1 MASCSP
7 RRNKEASFL
16 RVALPRDGITWLP
29 IRLAQTLGYFGEQ
42 NINVSFSDSAG
53 KGIEAL
59 LGGSVDIATGAL
71 SSAIQVATEGREVSV
86 FMILY
91 TRPAVALG
99 VAPAMA
105 GKIKRVVDLRK
116 HNVGIAA
123 PGSPIHQQLNFVLF
137 NNGVAPNEVSVV
149 SIGTGPS
156 SLAAL
161 ERGKVDAAILV
172 GSAIS
177 TFERRNPDA
186 LLLQDSR
193 SADGARKMF
202 GSDIFP
208 TSSLMAQSSWLKAN
222 SGTARR
228 FAASVLRAMGWMRTH
243 TAEDVRAKMSESE
256 RLPDVQADL
265 QAIRQAQRT
274 LSPDGVI
281 PDSAPDQM
289 RKFIAVSSE
298 KVRSADIDLAKVY
311 TNEFVTVK

>member
-1 MASCSP
+1 M
-7 RRNKEASFL
+7 
-16 RVALPRDGITWLP
+16 DI
-29 IRLAQTLGYFGEQ
+29 
-42 NINVSFSDSAG
+42 SA
-53 KGIEAL
+53 
-59 LGGSVDIATGAL
+59 GAL
-71 SSAIQVATEGREVSV
+71 SSAIQVATEGRAVSV

-91 TRPAVALG
+91 TRPAVVLA

-116 HNVGIAA
+116 HNVGIAG

-137 NNGVAPNEVSVV
+137 NNGVSPNEVSVV

-172 GSAIS
+172 GSAIP

-202 GSDIFP
+202 GSDTFP
-208 TSSLMAQSSWLKAN
+208 TSSLMAQNSWLKAN
-222 SGTARR
+222 PGTARR
-228 FAASVLRAMGWMRTH
+228 FAASVLKGMEWMRTH
-243 TAEDVRAKMSESE
+243 SAEDIRAKMSESE

-265 QAIRQAQRT
+265 QAIRQAQHT

-289 RKFIAVSSE
+289 RKFLEISSD
-298 KVRSADIDLAKVY
+298 KVRTAKIDLRTVY
-311 TNEFVTVK
+311 TNEFETAK